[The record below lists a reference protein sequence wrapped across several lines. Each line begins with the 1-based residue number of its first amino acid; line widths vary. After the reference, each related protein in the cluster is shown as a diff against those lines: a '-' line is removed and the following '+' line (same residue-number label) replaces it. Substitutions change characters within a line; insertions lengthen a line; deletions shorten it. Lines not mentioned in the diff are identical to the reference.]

1 MFISKFSFHRNIFLF
16 YAFIFFGLFL
26 YYILSFCCCCYV
38 AQRQTG
44 KMMENPRVADTEQIG
59 RQRDVKGCKWTDRR
73 QIVTRTKPHTF
84 RPRHAQNTSVV
95 RVSSQR
101 GTHWWCT
108 IATKRNC
115 GMLESNTISHILP
128 WKLNAN
134 SYGDNI
140 LSDLPVANWFEFI
153 CKLNGWVDFFF
164 LFALLMLLLVV
175 GGCWWCSSYPCGS
188 IDIQDCHGM
197 HGGFHG
203 YMLNRERRWSRA
215 WEQFRMNVKHLF
227 NVVEESEQ
235 NRKKNCSTYH
245 WMMVVSM

>member
-1 MFISKFSFHRNIFLF
+1 MPLF
-16 YAFIFFGLFL
+16 FFGLFL

-38 AQRQTG
+38 AQRQPG

-108 IATKRNC
+108 IVTKRNC

-164 LFALLMLLLVV
+164 LVCSIDVV
-175 GGCWWCSSYPCGS
+175 VGCWWLLMVLIVSLWVYWYTGLSWYAWRIS
-188 IDIQDCHGM
+188 WV
-197 HGGFHG
+197 
-203 YMLNRERRWSRA
+203 YVESRA
-215 WEQFRMNVKHLF
+215 AL
-227 NVVEESEQ
+227 VE
-235 NRKKNCSTYH
+235 
-245 WMMVVSM
+245 SMGTISYECQAFI